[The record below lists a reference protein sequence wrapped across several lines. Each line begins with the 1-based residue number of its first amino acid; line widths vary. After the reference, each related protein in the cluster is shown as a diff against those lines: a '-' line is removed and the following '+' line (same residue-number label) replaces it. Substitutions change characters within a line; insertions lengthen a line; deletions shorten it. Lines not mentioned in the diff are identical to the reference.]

1 MKIYINGRFLT
12 QKITGVQ
19 RHARE
24 IVSAIDRLIDEE
36 HELTNH
42 EFILLTPITANND
55 MKLKH
60 IKVKD
65 IGNCGGHLWEQIILP
80 WHTLDGFLINLCNC
94 MPILKREQ
102 VVNICDA
109 AVSAIP
115 DAYTFMFKT
124 WYKILF
130 YCSRLSC
137 KKIFTISGFS
147 KMELNKYY
155 GIKNEDMIVTY
166 CGINHINN
174 IKKDDTIIDRYNL
187 GEARYVFAVSSINPS
202 KNFQLVLKAAEKIP
216 EVKFIIAGGMNSKVF
231 SGNNWNV
238 SDNAQFI
245 GYVTDEELM
254 ALYEHAACFV
264 YPSLYEGFG
273 IPPLEAMMCG
283 CPVIV
288 SDRAS
293 LPEVCGDMAIYCDAY
308 DENGLADK
316 IKAVVFDNK
325 GIVPD
330 KEQLLDKYDWDKT
343 AKVLLDNVLKY
354 SSVKKRC
361 E

>member
-24 IVSAIDRLIDEE
+24 IVSAIDVLIEDEN
-36 HELTNH
+36 ELSQH
-42 EFILLTPITANND
+42 EFIILTPMVASND
-55 MKLKH
+55 IILKH
-60 IKVKD
+60 IKIKT
-65 IGNCGGHLWEQIILP
+65 IGGCSGHLWEQVILP
-80 WHTLDGFLINLCNC
+80 WYAKDGFLINLCNC
-94 MPILKREQ
+94 MPIFKRDQ

-137 KKIFTISGFS
+137 KKVFTISEFS

-155 GIKNEDMIVTY
+155 GIKQKDMVVTY
-166 CGINHINN
+166 CGINHIKN
-174 IKKDDTIIDRYNL
+174 IEKDKSIIDKYNL
-187 GEARYVFAVSSINPS
+187 CDTRYVFAVSSLNPS
-202 KNFQLVLKAAEKIP
+202 KNFQLVLKTAEKIP

-231 SGNNWNV
+231 AGNNWNV
-238 SDNAQFI
+238 PDNVRFI

-288 SDRAS
+288 SNRAS
-293 LPEVCGDMAIYCDAY
+293 LPEVCGDMAMYCDAY
-308 DENGLADK
+308 DENDLAEK
-316 IKAVVFDNK
+316 IKAVVFEDK
-325 GIVPD
+325 GIVPN
-330 KEQLLDKYDWDKT
+330 K
-343 AKVLLDNVLKY
+343 NVILEKY
-354 SSVKKRC
+354 SWRKAAKILLNSIVYDCKT
-361 E
+361 